1 MYPPSRPPI
10 TLLKATK
17 AQYSETEAAETLG
30 VSVDE
35 LRALVRNHI
44 AAGEESGNGAVS
56 VFLSSDLLVLRIL
69 TGRTGQTSAAR

>member
-30 VSVDE
+30 VSVEE

-44 AAGEESGNGAVS
+44 AAGEESGSGAVT
-56 VFLSSDLLVLRIL
+56 VFHSSDLLVLRFL
-69 TGRTGQTSAAR
+69 AGRTGKTSAAP